1 MSVVLLADL
10 KRHLRVTHTSD
21 DLLLQQLLD
30 AAEGEALAFL
40 DRDSL
45 PRIGEECPDECDT
58 ARVEDPVSDG
68 DDLEPS
74 VRVAVFLLVQAT
86 YEAQDMKSLRE
97 AAHTLLWPFRCRLGA

>member
-10 KRHLRVTHTSD
+10 KRHLRLTHDSD

-30 AAEGEALAFL
+30 GAEGEALAFM

-45 PRIGEECPDECDT
+45 PRIGEACPDECDT
-58 ARVEDPVSDG
+58 ARVENPVSDG

-74 VRVAVFLLVQAT
+74 VRIAIFLLAQAD
-86 YEAQDMKSLRE
+86 YEAQDM
-97 AAHTLLWPFRCRLGA
+97 AALKAVAHGKLWPFRCRLGA